1 MSPISGTILLEEIA
15 PRLRSVIPRSVK
27 KVGAEDD
34 EELIQ
39 DGLCMAARLLQG
51 VEAAGKHVTAGNIAY
66 YTILHMKSGRR
77 SSGCGRTDAL
87 ASATQLD
94 GKSSVLSMED
104 EVGYDPELDEPITL
118 GELLAD
124 EREDPAMA
132 GGRNVD
138 WDEFLRSHD
147 YRYGIIVAAIIEGQ
161 NLSETARATGLNYYL
176 LTQLKQKLVDDLVA
190 FMGAQ
195 AVADSTRVPAWRA
208 HIVKDRER
216 VACRADRRR
225 Q

>member
-1 MSPISGTILLEEIA
+1 MLLEEIA
-15 PRLRSVIPRSVK
+15 PRLRSVIPRCVR

-34 EELIQ
+34 EELVQ
-39 DGLCMAARLLQG
+39 DALVTAAKMLQS
-51 VEAAGKHVTAGNIAY
+51 VETAGKQVTAGNIAY
-66 YTILHMKSGRR
+66 YVILHMKSGRR

-94 GKSSVLSMED
+94 GKSSVMSMED

-118 GELLAD
+118 VELIAE

-147 YRYGIIVAAIIEGQ
+147 YRYGIIVAGIIQGLNLGQ
-161 NLSETARATGLNYYL
+161 TARATGLQYHQ
-176 LTQLKQKLVDDLVA
+176 LTYLKQRLVDDLVA
-190 FMGAQ
+190 FMGHKAI
-195 AVADSTRVPAWRA
+195 ADAARIPSWRA
-208 HIVKDRER
+208 NLHGGS
-216 VACRADRRR
+216 
-225 Q
+225 

>member
-1 MSPISGTILLEEIA
+1 MLLEEIA
-15 PRLRSVIPRSVK
+15 PRLRSVIPRCVL

-51 VEAAGKHVTAGNIAY
+51 VELAGKHVTAGNIAY
-66 YTILHMKSGRR
+66 YTILHLKSGRR
-77 SSGCGRTDAL
+77 SSGCGRTDAH

-94 GKSSVLSMED
+94 GKASVMSMED

-147 YRYGIIVAAIIEGQ
+147 YRYGIIVAGIIQGQ
-161 NLSETARATGLNYYL
+161 NLCQTARATGLKYYL

-190 FMGAQ
+190 FMGEH
-195 AVADSTRVPAWRA
+195 AVADAAQIPSWRA
-208 HIVKDRER
+208 NLMVDREHA
-216 VACRADRRR
+216 ACRADRRR